1 MRTYKTEQGKALEV
15 PENWNDINVRQL
27 VQLQDIKGDNVA
39 AQNKVIQIL
48 CGVTDDELSF
58 SDFMWLSIALSEAL
72 SSPKSD
78 KFQKN
83 VVMKDAE
90 GLDIVFE
97 AKDIKDFSTREFI
110 DFDTLA
116 GEGKN
121 ANIPLL
127 LAIIYSK
134 GVEGDYE
141 EKMRQNAK
149 IMENMPADT
158 ALAAITFFS
167 KALLQYVSTIVGSSE
182 EARQMMEKN
191 PELKNQ
197 MTKIKAF
204 LDGAGN

>member
-1 MRTYKTEQGKALEV
+1 MKTYKTEQGKALEV
-15 PENWNDINVRQL
+15 PENWSDINVRQL

-83 VVMKDAE
+83 VVLKNDE
-90 GLDIVFE
+90 NLDVVFE
-97 AKDIKDFSTREFI
+97 AKDITSFSTREFI

-141 EKMRQNAK
+141 ATMRQNAK

-167 KALLQYVSTIVGSSE
+167 KALLEYVSTTVGSSE
-182 EARQMMEKN
+182 EARQMMKKN

>member
-1 MRTYKTEQGKALEV
+1 M
-15 PENWNDINVRQL
+15 
-27 VQLQDIKGDNVA
+27 
-39 AQNKVIQIL
+39 
-48 CGVTDDELSF
+48 VTDDELSF
-58 SDFMWLSIALSEAL
+58 ADFMWLSIALSEAL
-72 SSPKSD
+72 SQPKSD

-83 VVMKDAE
+83 VVLKNDE
-90 GLDIVFE
+90 NFDVVFE
-97 AKDIKDFSTREFI
+97 AKDITSFSTREFI

-141 EKMRQNAK
+141 ATMRQNAQ
-149 IMENMPADT
+149 IMENMSADT

-167 KALLQYVSTIVGSSE
+167 KALLEYVSTTVGSSE

>member
-15 PENWNDINVRQL
+15 PENWSDINVRQL

-58 SDFMWLSIALSEAL
+58 ADFMWLSIALSEAL
-72 SSPKSD
+72 SQPKSD

-83 VVMKDAE
+83 VVLKNDE
-90 GLDIVFE
+90 NFDVVFE
-97 AKDIKDFSTREFI
+97 AKDITSFSTREFI

-141 EKMRQNAK
+141 ATMRQNAQ
-149 IMENMPADT
+149 IMENMSADT

-167 KALLQYVSTIVGSSE
+167 KALLEYVSTTVGSSE

>member
-15 PENWNDINVRQL
+15 PENWGDINVRQL
-27 VQLQDIKGDNVA
+27 VQLQDIKGENVA

-58 SDFMWLSIALSEAL
+58 SDFVWLSIALSEAL
-72 SSPKSD
+72 SKPKSD

-83 VVMKDAE
+83 VVLKDAE

-97 AKDIKDFSTREFI
+97 AKDITSFSTREFI

-141 EKMRQNAK
+141 ATMRQNAQ
-149 IMENMPADT
+149 IMENMSADT

-167 KALLQYVSTIVGSSE
+167 KALLEYVSTLVGSSE

-197 MTKIKAF
+197 MTRIKAF

>member
-1 MRTYKTEQGKALEV
+1 MKTYKTEQGKALEV
-15 PENWNDINVRQL
+15 PENWGDINVRQL

-72 SSPKSD
+72 SKPKET
-78 KFQKN
+78 KFQKI
-83 VVMKDAE
+83 VSMEDCE
-90 GLDIVFE
+90 GTIVVFE

-121 ANIPLL
+121 DNIPLL

-141 EKMRQNAK
+141 ATMRQNAQ
-149 IMENMPADT
+149 IMENMPSDT

-167 KALLQYVSTIVGSSE
+167 KALLEYVSTIVGSSE